1 MPARPRRSAANATPR
16 RAGPDGWRRRAGRR
30 CIWRRLRPAGILAG
44 AVVGA
49 VAMVS
54 PARIAQVSEAAPL
67 DWAGD

>member
-1 MPARPRRSAANATPR
+1 MTRPSLSLPA
-16 RAGPDGWRRRAGRR
+16 
-30 CIWRRLRPAGILAG
+30 ILALASIG
-44 AVVGA
+44 VWLAVVGA